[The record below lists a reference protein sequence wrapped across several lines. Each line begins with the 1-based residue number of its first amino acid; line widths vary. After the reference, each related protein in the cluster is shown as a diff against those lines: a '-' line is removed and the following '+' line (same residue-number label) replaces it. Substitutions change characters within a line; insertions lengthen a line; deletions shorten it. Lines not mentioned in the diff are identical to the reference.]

1 MTKTRGEY
9 YMPEKRYTIKQL
21 ADELG
26 VTKPGVRKLM
36 TANFRKQYTETVGNR
51 ILINSTGA
59 KVIRKHFRNNS
70 DNVFPETKTETNS
83 NKQKQTETV
92 SDGGKNTVV
101 SAQEETIKLLKEEL
115 KAKNDQ
121 VANMQKLM
129 DQNQQ
134 LLLNTQAENKT
145 LLALTHKNNDEP
157 VKEAE
162 YKETDQAPQHPKHK
176 SVSQSKSDQD
186 IINKLNKKKKWW
198 KWW

>member
-1 MTKTRGEY
+1 
-9 YMPEKRYTIKQL
+9 MPEKRYTIKQL

-83 NKQKQTETV
+83 NKQKQAETV
-92 SDGGKNTVV
+92 SDSTKNAVV

-121 VANMQKLM
+121 LANMQKLM

-145 LLALTHKNNDEP
+145 LLALTHKNDEEP

-176 SVSQSKSDQD
+176 SASQAKSDQD

>member
-1 MTKTRGEY
+1 
-9 YMPEKRYTIKQL
+9 MPEKRYTIKQL

-51 ILINSTGA
+51 ILINSAGA
-59 KVIRKHFRNNS
+59 KIIRKHFRNNG
-70 DNVFPETKTETNS
+70 DNVFLETKTETNS
-83 NKQKQTETV
+83 NKQKQPETV

-121 VANMQKLM
+121 LANMQKLM

-198 KWW
+198 KLW

>member
-1 MTKTRGEY
+1 
-9 YMPEKRYTIKQL
+9 MPEKRYTIKQL

-51 ILINSTGA
+51 ILINSAGA
-59 KVIRKHFRNNS
+59 KVIRKHFRNNG
-70 DNVFPETKTETNS
+70 DNVFSGTKTETS
-83 NKQKQTETV
+83 SDKQKQTETV
-92 SDGGKNTVV
+92 SDSTKNAVV

-121 VANMQKLM
+121 LANMQKLM

-145 LLALTHKNNDEP
+145 LLALTHKNNDES
-157 VKEAE
+157 VTEAE

-176 SVSQSKSDQD
+176 SASQSKSDQD

-198 KWW
+198 KLW

>member
-1 MTKTRGEY
+1 
-9 YMPEKRYTIKQL
+9 MPEKRYTIKQL

-51 ILINSTGA
+51 ILINSAGA
-59 KVIRKHFRNNS
+59 KVIRKHFRNNG

-92 SDGGKNTVV
+92 SDSAKNAVV
-101 SAQEETIKLLKEEL
+101 SAQKETIKLLKEEL

-121 VANMQKLM
+121 LANMQKLM

-145 LLALTHKNNDEP
+145 LLALTHKNDDSP

-162 YKETDQAPQHPKHK
+162 YQETDHTPQQAKNTPTAQA
-176 SVSQSKSDQD
+176 KSDQD

>member
-1 MTKTRGEY
+1 MCFQK
-9 YMPEKRYTIKQL
+9 
-21 ADELG
+21 
-26 VTKPGVRKLM
+26 
-36 TANFRKQYTETVGNR
+36 RKQKQIVTNR
-51 ILINSTGA
+51 
-59 KVIRKHFRNNS
+59 
-70 DNVFPETKTETNS
+70 
-83 NKQKQTETV
+83 NKQKQAETV
-92 SDGGKNTVV
+92 SDSDKNAVV

-121 VANMQKLM
+121 LANMQKLM

-145 LLALTHKNNDEP
+145 LLALTHKNDAEP

-176 SVSQSKSDQD
+176 SASQAKSDQD

>member
-1 MTKTRGEY
+1 
-9 YMPEKRYTIKQL
+9 MPEKRYTIKQL

-36 TANFRKQYTETVGNR
+36 TANFRKKYTETVGNR
-51 ILINSTGA
+51 ILINSAGA
-59 KVIRKHFRNNS
+59 KVIRKHFRNNG

-83 NKQKQTETV
+83 NKQKQAETV
-92 SDGGKNTVV
+92 SDSDKNAVV

-121 VANMQKLM
+121 LANMQKLM

-145 LLALTHKNNDEP
+145 LLALTHKNDDEP

-162 YKETDQAPQHPKHK
+162 YKETDQASQHPKHK
-176 SVSQSKSDQD
+176 SASQAKSDQD

>member
-1 MTKTRGEY
+1 
-9 YMPEKRYTIKQL
+9 MPEKRYTIKQL

-51 ILINSTGA
+51 ILINGTGA
-59 KVIRKHFRNNS
+59 KVIRDHFKNNS
-70 DNVFPETKTETNS
+70 KNKFSETETKTNG
-83 NKQKQTETV
+83 NDQKQSKTV
-92 SDGGKNTVV
+92 SNNGDNAVV

-121 VANMQKLM
+121 LANMQKLM

-145 LLALTHKNNDEP
+145 LLALTHKNDDEP

-162 YKETDQAPQHPKHK
+162 YKETDQASQHPKHK
-176 SVSQSKSDQD
+176 SASQAKSDQD

>member
-1 MTKTRGEY
+1 
-9 YMPEKRYTIKQL
+9 MPEKRYTIKQL

-51 ILINSTGA
+51 ILINSAGA
-59 KVIRKHFRNNS
+59 KVIRRHFRNNS
-70 DNVFPETKTETNS
+70 DDVFLETKTETNS

-92 SDGGKNTVV
+92 SDSTKNAVV

-121 VANMQKLM
+121 LANMQKLM

-145 LLALTHKNNDEP
+145 LLALTHKNDDEP

-162 YKETDQAPQHPKHK
+162 YKETNQAPQYPKHK
-176 SVSQSKSDQD
+176 SASQSKSDQD

>member
-1 MTKTRGEY
+1 
-9 YMPEKRYTIKQL
+9 MPEKRYTIKQL

-26 VTKPGVRKLM
+26 VTKPGVRKQM

-121 VANMQKLM
+121 LANMQKLM

>member
-1 MTKTRGEY
+1 
-9 YMPEKRYTIKQL
+9 MPEKRYTIKQL

-51 ILINSTGA
+51 ILINSAGA
-59 KVIRKHFRNNS
+59 KVIRKHFSNNG

-83 NKQKQTETV
+83 NKQKQAETV
-92 SDGGKNTVV
+92 SDSTKNAVV

-121 VANMQKLM
+121 LANMQKLM

-145 LLALTHKNNDEP
+145 LLALTHKNNDES
-157 VKEAE
+157 VTEAE

-176 SVSQSKSDQD
+176 SASQSKSDQD

-198 KWW
+198 KLW

>member
-1 MTKTRGEY
+1 
-9 YMPEKRYTIKQL
+9 MPEKRYTIKQL

-51 ILINSTGA
+51 ILINSAGA
-59 KVIRKHFRNNS
+59 KVIRKHFRNKG

-92 SDGGKNTVV
+92 SDGAKNAVV

-121 VANMQKLM
+121 LANMQKLM

-145 LLALTHKNNDEP
+145 LLALTHKNNDES

-176 SVSQSKSDQD
+176 SASQSKSDQD

-198 KWW
+198 KLW

>member
-1 MTKTRGEY
+1 
-9 YMPEKRYTIKQL
+9 MPEKRYTIKQL

-121 VANMQKLM
+121 LANMQKLM

>member
-1 MTKTRGEY
+1 
-9 YMPEKRYTIKQL
+9 MPEKRYTIKQL

-36 TANFRKQYTETVGNR
+36 TANFRKQYTEIVGNR
-51 ILINSTGA
+51 ILINSAGA

-83 NKQKQTETV
+83 NKQKQPETV
-92 SDGGKNTVV
+92 SDSGKNTVV

-121 VANMQKLM
+121 LANMQKLM

-162 YKETDQAPQHPKHK
+162 YKETDQTPQHPKHK

-198 KWW
+198 KLW

>member
-1 MTKTRGEY
+1 
-9 YMPEKRYTIKQL
+9 MPEKRYTIKQL

-36 TANFRKQYTETVGNR
+36 TENFRKQYTETVGNR
-51 ILINSTGA
+51 ILINNAGA
-59 KVIRKHFRNNS
+59 KIIKDHFGNFNKET
-70 DNVFPETKTETNS
+70 FMETKTQTKS
-83 NKQKQTETV
+83 NKRKQVKTV
-92 SDGGKNTVV
+92 SSNGKSAVV

-121 VANMQKLM
+121 LANMQKLM

-145 LLALTHKNNDEP
+145 LLALTHKNDDAP

-162 YKETDQAPQHPKHK
+162 YKETNHVPQQPENKSNSQAK
-176 SVSQSKSDQD
+176 SEQK
-186 IINKLNKKKKWW
+186 IINNLNKKKRWW

>member
-1 MTKTRGEY
+1 
-9 YMPEKRYTIKQL
+9 MPEKRYTIKQL

-26 VTKPGVRKLM
+26 VTKPGIRKLM

-59 KVIRKHFRNNS
+59 KAIRKHFRNNS
-70 DNVFPETKTETNS
+70 DNVFPETKTEIHS
-83 NKQKQTETV
+83 NKRKQTETV
-92 SDGGKNTVV
+92 FDSGKNAVV

-121 VANMQKLM
+121 LANMQKLM

-145 LLALTHKNNDEP
+145 LLALTHKNDDAP

-162 YKETDQAPQHPKHK
+162 YQETDHTPQQPKNK
-176 SVSQSKSDQD
+176 ATVQSKSDQD

>member
-1 MTKTRGEY
+1 
-9 YMPEKRYTIKQL
+9 MPEKRYTIKQL

-51 ILINSTGA
+51 ILINSVGA
-59 KVIRKHFRNNS
+59 KVIRKHFRNNG
-70 DNVFPETKTETNS
+70 DNVFPGTKTETS
-83 NKQKQTETV
+83 SDKQKQTETV
-92 SDGGKNTVV
+92 SDSTKNAVV

-121 VANMQKLM
+121 LANMQKLM

-145 LLALTHKNNDEP
+145 LLALTHKNNDES
-157 VKEAE
+157 VTEAE
-162 YKETDQAPQHPKHK
+162 YKETDKTSQHPKNESTSK
-176 SVSQSKSDQD
+176 TKSDQD
-186 IINKLNKKKKWW
+186 IINNLNKKKKWW

>member
-1 MTKTRGEY
+1 MS
-9 YMPEKRYTIKQL
+9 EKRYTIKQL

-51 ILINSTGA
+51 ILINVTGA
-59 KVIRKHFRNNS
+59 KVIRKHFRNHS
-70 DNVFPETKTETNS
+70 GNVLPETKAETNG

-92 SDGGKNTVV
+92 SDNGKNAVV

-121 VANMQKLM
+121 LANMQKLM

-145 LLALTHKNNDEP
+145 LLALTHKDDDTP

-162 YKETDQAPQHPKHK
+162 YQETDHTPQQPKNESTVH
-176 SVSQSKSDQD
+176 SKSDQD

>member
-1 MTKTRGEY
+1 MS
-9 YMPEKRYTIKQL
+9 EKRYTIKQL

-51 ILINSTGA
+51 ILINVTGA
-59 KVIRKHFRNNS
+59 KVIRKHFRNHS
-70 DNVFPETKTETNS
+70 GNVFPETKTETNG

-92 SDGGKNTVV
+92 SDNGKNAVV

-121 VANMQKLM
+121 LANMQKLM

-145 LLALTHKNNDEP
+145 LLALTHKNDAEP

-176 SVSQSKSDQD
+176 VCLTSK
-186 IINKLNKKKKWW
+186 K
-198 KWW
+198 

>member
-1 MTKTRGEY
+1 MA
-9 YMPEKRYTIKQL
+9 EKRYTIKQL

-36 TANFRKQYTETVGNR
+36 TENFRKQYTETIGNR

-59 KVIRKHFRNNS
+59 KKIRNHFRNNNDKS
-70 DNVFPETKTETNS
+70 FLKTKTETNS
-83 NKQKQTETV
+83 NNQKQTQTVFDNSETP
-92 SDGGKNTVV
+92 VV

-121 VANMQKLM
+121 LANMQKLM

-145 LLALTHKNNDEP
+145 LLALTHKNNDAP

-162 YKETDQAPQHPKHK
+162 YKETDKTSQHPKNESTSK
-176 SVSQSKSDQD
+176 TKSDQD
-186 IINKLNKKKKWW
+186 IINNLNKKKKWW